1 MTLLRFFLTSCHS
14 AEIAAKTPRK
24 PPQDATLAGIGLRSN
39 IDVMLAATGVAIA
52 LSSVAFAG
60 YMVADADRPPRIAGM
75 EYLSVFAKP
84 NHSLPPNERVPTPPS
99 VVAAIDLAARSID
112 PTPTGS
118 IPDKGGAARTINV
131 TLAPD
136 RVIAPTHVV
145 DMKIPPS
152 PYKLLDVA
160 NGEALIQ
167 SDTGFRHVRAGDTLP
182 DFGRINTIEKR
193 GDHWVMLTQNG
204 APLEWP
210 APAPVLVETPAP
222 RKKTGPR

>member
-1 MTLLRFFLTSCHS
+1 MS
-14 AEIAAKTPRK
+14 EIAPAK
-24 PPQDATLAGIGLRSN
+24 PPRRNAPAADAIGLRST

-60 YMVADADRPPRIAGM
+60 YMVADGDRPPRIAGM

-84 NHSLPPNERVPTPPS
+84 NHSLAADAHAPPPPA
-99 VVAAIDLAARSID
+99 VAAAIDLAARSID

-118 IPDKGGAARTINV
+118 IPDKSAASRPV
-131 TLAPD
+131 KLLLSPD
-136 RVIAPTHVV
+136 PVGAPTHYV
-145 DMKIPPS
+145 DLKVLSS

-167 SDTGFRHVRAGDTLP
+167 SDIGFRHVRAGDTLP

-193 GDHWVMLTQNG
+193 GDHWVLLTQNG

-210 APAPVLVETPAP
+210 APIEAPAP
-222 RKKTGPR
+222 KRRPGPR